1 MIDLLLRL
9 LIVSFHSLSN
19 YRTVVNCRR
28 TTDDRSATQ
37 AIQSIFSFLF

>member
-9 LIVSFHSLSN
+9 SIFSFHFLSD
-19 YRTVVNCRR
+19 YKTIVNCRR

-37 AIQSIFSFLF
+37 AINIFFFFLK